1 MQTFQSFAINSQLDI
16 CLDAVFQVGDWGFLH
31 NIGSCRKQM
40 KRRLFALW
48 CHFLTMIAPGY
59 FEVSSMKML
68 SLTPKVMCVM
78 VIVMRAPLSL

>member
-1 MQTFQSFAINSQLDI
+1 ML
-16 CLDAVFQVGDWGFLH
+16 CLKFIFIRETSPAWIASVGLKK
-31 NIGSCRKQM
+31 NIGTGTCFIL
-40 KRRLFALW
+40 LFALW